1 MRVDEIHKFCDD
13 TLQFVH
19 NINRQRLQ
27 NFRLGYN
34 NDMPSRQWTN
44 KDKRRTCIML
54 NKIDDQLL
62 KRRIMRSL
70 EVLVGG
76 RKTETDKRL
85 LQRTASPLY
94 VQKAFDNRCTYA
106 GGAFPKDENIKV
118 VKVRY
123 DTKGVKVRMEIMQTK
138 TELTLEQTQQGV
150 SDRVVNIRVMLHSI
164 HNNDRNT
171 SANIKQALWQ
181 IVTNRFILI
190 VLSALRRSSKENKQ
204 VRSVL
209 IKPEVHIKMEMEIP
223 CSNKVKFITTCS
235 YSVNKYKDM
244 MKA

>member
-1 MRVDEIHKFCDD
+1 ECYRALTNQLDWTNPKGHKSLVDMCNPLSLQDKEGRLTIPVEFFFNNDLEYLKVGNSERTYSSFITKTSAARVIYEDKSKKKRLMRVDEIHKFCDG
-13 TLQFVH
+13 TFQSVH

-34 NDMPSRQWTN
+34 NDMPSRQWTY

-70 EVLVGG
+70 EVL
-76 RKTETDKRL
+76 
-85 LQRTASPLY
+85 ASPLY

-150 SDRVVNIRVMLHSI
+150 SDRVVVSI
-164 HNNDRNT
+164 EG
-171 SANIKQALWQ
+171 
-181 IVTNRFILI
+181 V
-190 VLSALRRSSKENKQ
+190 E
-204 VRSVL
+204 
-209 IKPEVHIKMEMEIP
+209 E
-223 CSNKVKFITTCS
+223 
-235 YSVNKYKDM
+235 
-244 MKA
+244 